1 MKKKRRTTKFRRTAK
16 RRPVRR
22 YWRGT
27 DIVVTYKGLDHD
39 KDRAVRKALGRYDT
53 GSGFLFGEDE
63 RDHTATVPDDDFDR
77 VVGALKKIRGIRVK
91 KRVTKWVLC
100 R

>member
-1 MKKKRRTTKFRRTAK
+1 MKPKSRRRRTSKNRSQRW
-16 RRPVRR
+16 

-27 DIVVTYKGLDHD
+27 DIVVTYKKNVLDHD
-39 KDRAVRKALGRYDT
+39 KDRAVRKALGKYDT
-53 GSGFLFGEDE
+53 GSGFSFMTGG
-63 RDHTATVPDDDFDR
+63 RDITATVPDDDLAN
-77 VVGALKKIRGIRVK
+77 VLGKLKKIRGITTK